1 VGVRARVSSR
11 PYSKIDNGI
20 LTNGYGV
27 NEEVA
32 VPSFRRRASVIDADR
47 VAESPQQ
54 VPERLADAE
63 EALAL
68 AEEAEA
74 EAAEAEALAAAARAR
89 AKAIRLRRQAQTAEE
104 TTVQPAKDD
113 DAGTAVGS
121 DVRDQP
127 DEAAALED
135 TGVGTRDVAVAE
147 QDAAEADEAEADEV
161 VTENAEDTDSREAD
175 SAERAAK
182 RRRLRMPRI
191 RWSIVAAV
199 VAILLTLAFVAASGY
214 LEWQHRQQVRE
225 QQRTAEYVAAA
236 RQSVVTLMSLDF
248 NKAKEDVQRIIDN
261 SAGQFKQDFQD
272 QAEDFAKVAQES
284 KVVTEVTVNVA
295 AVKSMTDTGA
305 TAIVSATSRVTN
317 SAGAKQEPRAWR
329 LLVDL
334 VREGD
339 QIKMSKVEF
348 VP

>member
-1 VGVRARVSSR
+1 V
-11 PYSKIDNGI
+11 D
-20 LTNGYGV
+20 
-27 NEEVA
+27 EEVA

-47 VAESPQQ
+47 VAESPRQD
-54 VPERLADAE
+54 PERSADADN
-63 EALAL
+63 ALAL

-89 AKAIRLRRQAQTAEE
+89 AKAIRLRRQALAADVVDLATADAE
-104 TTVQPAKDD
+104 TASVSEVGGTPAETDSAEDAVDAENAATVKQAA
-113 DAGTAVGS
+113 DAGDVTTEGAVS
-121 DVRDQP
+121 
-127 DEAAALED
+127 
-135 TGVGTRDVAVAE
+135 
-147 QDAAEADEAEADEV
+147 AEA
-161 VTENAEDTDSREAD
+161 AD
-175 SAERAAK
+175 SAAPAK
-182 RRRLRMPRI
+182 RRRVRMPRI
-191 RWSIVAAV
+191 RWGVVAAV
-199 VAILLTLAFVAASGY
+199 LAILCISALITLSV
-214 LEWQHRQQVRE
+214 LMVLDHRKQVRE
-225 QQRTAEYVAAA
+225 QQRTAEYAAAA

-284 KVVTEVTVNVA
+284 KVVTEVTVNAA

-305 TAIVSATSRVTN
+305 TAIVSATSHVTN

-329 LLVDL
+329 LLVEL
-334 VREGD
+334 VHDGD